1 MCYNELMDNKVAEKL
16 QGGSKETKWDAL
28 KTAKELTP
36 DEIIARR
43 ERNFGKLPEEKK
55 SVEKPKEEKND
66 AEKLVEKKSIGKA
79 TEALME
85 LEDVM
90 ADPEWQKPKVELFN
104 FDQKSEIDKDKITYP
119 VKGDK
124 LAAVPREKAI
134 WSFMNQVHEAKTID
148 DFQAANMLA
157 NTRLTELE
165 GELVEFKDDEEA
177 LKDIEEE
184 IAQIKDFRENPAY
197 KMKETGFAVEGLA
210 KRVDKDQKLL
220 AEVRHQYTEARKG
233 GPFKRLMNR
242 MKIHEAKERMAW
254 TERRLEQEKSD
265 LKLKQAELDEFVKVA
280 A

>member
-1 MCYNELMDNKVAEKL
+1 MCYNELMDNKVAEKI

-28 KTAKELTP
+28 KAVRELTP

-55 SVEKPKEEKND
+55 NTEKEEKND
-66 AEKLVEKKSIGKA
+66 AEKLAEKKSIGKA
-79 TEALME
+79 TEALVE

-90 ADPEWQKPKVELFN
+90 ADPEWQKPKIELFD
-104 FDQKSEIDKDKITYP
+104 FDQKSEISKDKITYP

-124 LAAVPREKAI
+124 LAAVPREKAT
-134 WSFMNQVHEAKTID
+134 WSFMNQVHEAKTVD

-157 NTRLTELE
+157 NARLTELE
-165 GELVEFKDDEEA
+165 GELAEFKDDEEA
-177 LKDIEEE
+177 LRDVEEE
-184 IAQIKDFRENPAY
+184 IARIKDFRENPAY

-210 KRVDKDQKLL
+210 KRVDKDQRLL
-220 AEVRHQYTEARKG
+220 AEVRRQYTEARKG

-265 LKLKQAELDEFVKVA
+265 LKLKQAELDEFVKA
-280 A
+280 AA